1 MTRKTPALDL
11 DRALEALEARLDGRP
26 ELFLVLGSGLGG
38 LTEGVEDPL
47 EIPFQ
52 ELPGFPAASV
62 AGHRGRYVAGTLEGR
77 RVLMQAGRYH
87 FYEGYGAEVVTAPV
101 RLARLLGVEAV
112 LLTNAAGGINRKLR
126 PGDLMLL
133 DDHLNLQWRS
143 PLAGPVKEGDDRFPD
158 MSTPYDPGL
167 QELALAVAREQG
179 IALHRGIYAAVPGPN
194 YETPAEI
201 RMLERKGADAVGMST
216 VPEVI
221 AARAGGLPVVA
232 ISLIT
237 NQAAGLSPEPLSHQE
252 VLEAGRDAGRTME
265 RLVRGIVAGMGDQS
279 RTGAK

>member
-1 MTRKTPALDL
+1 MTDENPALDL
-11 DRALEALEARLDGRP
+11 DRALEALEARLDGTP

-38 LTEGVEDPL
+38 ITEGVEGPL
-47 EIPFQ
+47 ESPFQ
-52 ELPGFPAASV
+52 EIPGFPAAGV
-62 AGHRGRYVAGTLEGR
+62 AGHKGRYVAGTLEGR

-87 FYEGYGAEVVTAPV
+87 FYEGYGPEVVTAPV

-133 DDHLNLQWRS
+133 DDHINLQWRS
-143 PLAGPVKEGDDRFPD
+143 PLAGPVKEGEDRFPD
-158 MSTPYDPGL
+158 MSAPYDPGL

-179 IALHRGIYAAVPGPN
+179 IALHRGTYAAVPGPN
-194 YETPAEI
+194 YETPAEV
-201 RMLERKGADAVGMST
+201 RMLERMGADAVGMST

-237 NQAAGLSPEPLSHQE
+237 NQAAGLSPEPLSHEE